1 MGTIQIKRSVPS
13 HFREVSGKNLPALL
27 DATQKVMDH
36 LQDVVEQ
43 CMDQLFIPTASGK
56 YLINLGE
63 DKGFTLPKNSGLD
76 IRAYRQL
83 VPIMVSAPKQVRVT
97 IEELVEAFYGSDR
110 VRPSISSSVQG
121 PYQLISGDDLTI
133 ETESGTV
140 TVSIT
145 TGLVSDLNSVT
156 AGEIAAVLNSSQ
168 QAFLATTGLD
178 RTTGGTYIKILSRSV
193 GAGAK
198 IRVSGGTL
206 QNVLQ
211 FPKVVPTTITGSTT
225 FLITKTSD
233 LIKFTWNGLG
243 LSPEL
248 YLARAGDLLTIRGL
262 VQVGPDAFQNLNGS
276 YEIADVGYD
285 YVAIR
290 NTKFTSLSATLAVP
304 GDTSFVITSQEPV
317 TLFDQEERATVTE
330 IGTNQLTVTVPAVP
344 PLARRFLAGSA
355 HLHGAE
361 MQVLDFT
368 RTTMTFELPTGTD
381 RPLAGFQFLTS
392 WDASRYDARRLR
404 GLAVSVDQSPT
415 PTATIE
421 ASDEAYQPFPFTA
434 NTALGVNGPI
444 SGTPGSDLLEVSFDY
459 PHGLFAGWG
468 MTLAGA
474 TTTGNLSSGQINK
487 EHIVYRVLDPWTVVI
502 RPKSAGLTVNFSG
515 VTFGS
520 SDLYRHATVQPDD
533 SDVYLEFLNPAAVVA
548 SGLAVGQ
555 RVRLDATSGIDIVP
569 ALASVLKSI
578 NLEVI
583 SISGNTVNLKAA
595 VGVGPEGLIIDNV
608 SGFRQGSFGGN
619 AVTYRFDKTSTHNQ
633 QILESM
639 KFVNLTYQ
647 PSSNDLYVGSF
658 LYDET
663 GQVSTLQVGR
673 QIVRLTQGVL
683 RGENPTGLLVDGTDF
698 PQSGNLVME
707 FGTSRR
713 EGPIRFFALIAN
725 PGATQILLDPAYR
738 FKTTHPIGAEVQVV
752 TALTPHASNGDG
764 SDYPIYLTGTTAARN
779 TMFDLIETLVA
790 AGIFVNRDV
799 LLPDLRYVD
808 TSIGPFE

>member
-1 MGTIQIKRSVPS
+1 MGTIDIKRSVPS

-27 DATQKVMDH
+27 DATQQVMDH
-36 LQDVVEQ
+36 LQDVIEQ
-43 CMDQLFIPTASGK
+43 CMDQLFIPTASGR

-83 VPIMVSAPKQVRVT
+83 VPIMVSAPKQVRTT
-97 IEELVEAFYGSDR
+97 IEELVEAFYGADR
-110 VRPSISSSVQG
+110 VRPSLTSTVQG
-121 PYQLISGDDLTI
+121 PYQLIDGDDLTI
-133 ETESGTV
+133 ETESGSV
-140 TVSIT
+140 TISIT
-145 TGLVSDLNSVT
+145 SGLVSNLNSVT

-168 QAFLATTGLD
+168 QLVLATTGLD
-178 RTTGGTYIKILSRSV
+178 RTTGGVYVKILSRSV
-193 GAGAK
+193 GAGARIK
-198 IRVSGGTL
+198 VAGGTL

-211 FPKVVPTTITGSTT
+211 FPKVVSTNITGSTT
-225 FLITKTSD
+225 FNVTKSSD
-233 LIKFTWNGLG
+233 LITFTWDGLG
-243 LSPEL
+243 ISPEM

-262 VQVGPDAFQNLNGS
+262 VQVGLVEFQDLNGS
-276 YEIADVGYD
+276 YEIVDVGFD
-285 YVAIR
+285 YFSIR
-290 NTKFTSLSATLAVP
+290 NTKFSTLLATLNVP
-304 GDTSFVITSQEPV
+304 SDISFLVTSQEQV
-317 TLFDQEERATVTE
+317 TLFDQEERALVTE

-355 HLHGAE
+355 HLHGGE
-361 MQVLDFT
+361 FQVLDFT

-392 WDASRYDARRLR
+392 WESSRYDARRKR
-404 GLAVSVDQSPT
+404 GLAVSVDALPT
-415 PTATIE
+415 PTAIVE
-421 ASDEAYQPFPFTA
+421 AADEDYQPFPFTV

-474 TTTGNLSSGQINK
+474 TTTGNLTSPQINK

-502 RPKSAGLTVNFSG
+502 RAKDSGIPVSFSG
-515 VTFGS
+515 VAFSS
-520 SDLYRHATVQPDD
+520 SDLYRHATVQPDG

-548 SGLAVGQ
+548 SGLAIGQ
-555 RVRLDATSGIDIVP
+555 RVRLEPTSGVDIVP
-569 ALASVLKSI
+569 VLASTLKSV
-578 NLEVI
+578 NLEVV
-583 SISGNTVNLKAA
+583 SISSNIVNLRAA

-608 SGFRQGSFGGN
+608 TGYRQGSFGGN
-619 AVTYRFDKTSTHNQ
+619 AVTYRFDKTTSNNQ
-633 QILESM
+633 AIIDSM

-647 PSSNDLYVGSF
+647 RSSNDLYVGSF
-658 LYDET
+658 LYDES

-673 QIVRLTQGVL
+673 QIVHLTQGVL

-698 PQSGNLVME
+698 PQTGNLVME

-713 EGPIRFFALIAN
+713 EGPIRFFAVIAN

-738 FKTTHPIGAEVQVV
+738 FQKTHPIGAEVQVV
-752 TALTPHASNGDG
+752 TAITPHATVGDG
-764 SDYPIYLTGTTAARN
+764 SDYPVYLTGTTAARN

-799 LLPDLRYVD
+799 LLPDLRFVD
-808 TSIGPFE
+808 PAIGPFE